1 MASTSML
8 GSPLL
13 AEPHPDGA
21 APGRRRSAAAAR
33 WLAVLR
39 TPVGASAGLLLA
51 AVLVLAVLG
60 PVLFTHRANVIDTNS
75 ILAGP
80 SAKHWVGTDNLGRD
94 LFYRVLVGTRLSIE
108 LALLATA
115 IAVVAGMLL
124 GTVPVLFGRR
134 AGRLVGAA
142 VNIAVAFPGLLLA
155 LFFAVIFGVGAK
167 GAVLAIG
174 FAGAPSFARLCQTL
188 VAGIAERDFVAAARI
203 AGVGRFRLLM
213 RHVLP
218 NIGEPLIV
226 NATIGAGGALL
237 AFAGL
242 SFLGLGVQAPSYDW
256 GRLLGDGLN
265 GIYVHP
271 AAALAPGV
279 AVVVAGLAFNLFG
292 EAVAKGIGLT
302 TTIGGASLAGAL
314 ARSGTGAGRD
324 DGGRTDVA
332 SDPASDS
339 ASDSASNPES
349 DSVLDVRDLSVT
361 FPGVAGRPVRP
372 VRGVSFSVGR
382 SEAIGVVGES
392 GSGKSLTA
400 LAIARLVEE
409 PGRVDAARLSFLGT
423 DLRTGSARAH
433 RQLLGTSFA
442 MVFQDPMTSFNPTRR
457 IGRQLAEVAQQHQGM
472 TRSQALARAVDRLRV
487 VRVPGAQRRAHQYP
501 HEFSGGMR
509 QRAMIAMGV
518 MGNPALIVADEPT
531 TALDVT
537 VQRQVLDLLGSIRAA
552 DGVAMLLISH
562 DVTVVRQ
569 VCDRV
574 LVMYAG
580 RIVEDL
586 PSVDLT
592 SGHHPYTRAL
602 VAAVPDMHTDL
613 DQPLTV
619 IPGRPVDPANV
630 PPGCAYAPRCPLAD
644 DHCRSEDPALIAD
657 GPRRRVACW
666 HSDEAPV
673 AVAMGKRTNT
683 VLNASSAVGGST
695 ALNTSTPLNTSTAL
709 DTSTAIG
716 AQGRP

>member
-1 MASTSML
+1 MATATFGTPM
-8 GSPLL
+8 PL
-13 AEPHPDGA
+13 PDPRRGA
-21 APGRRRSAAAAR
+21 VAAR

-39 TPVGASAGLLLA
+39 TPVGASAGLLLT
-51 AVLVLAVLG
+51 AVLG
-60 PVLFTHRANVIDTNS
+60 LAVIAPVLWTDRADAVDTNE
-75 ILAGP
+75 ILQGAS
-80 SAKHWVGTDNLGRD
+80 SAHWVGTDNLGRD
-94 LFYRVLVGTRLSIE
+94 LFFRVLVGSRLSIE
-108 LALLATA
+108 LALLATL
-115 IAVVAGMLL
+115 IAVVLGLLL
-124 GTVPVLFGRR
+124 GTLPVLVRRR
-134 AGRLVGAA
+134 AARLVGAA

-155 LFFAVIFGVGAK
+155 LFFAVIFGIGAT

-174 FAGAPSFARLCQTL
+174 FAGAPAFARLSQTL
-188 VAGIAERDFVAAARI
+188 VAGIAERNYVAAARI
-203 AGVGRFRLLM
+203 AGVGRFRLLV

-218 NIGEPLIV
+218 NIAEPLIV

-271 AAALAPGV
+271 EAALAPGV

-292 EAVAKGIGLT
+292 EAVAKGVGLT
-302 TTIGGASLAGAL
+302 SAIGRIPLGRIA
-314 ARSGTGAGRD
+314 ARP
-324 DGGRTDVA
+324 VA
-332 SDPASDS
+332 SVADVQAEPADTD
-339 ASDSASNPES
+339 A
-349 DSVLDVRDLSVT
+349 VLDVRDLSVT
-361 FPGVAGRPVRP
+361 FPGANGPVRP
-372 VRGVSFSVGR
+372 VRGVSFSVRRGQ
-382 SEAIGVVGES
+382 AVGVVGES

-409 PGRVDAARLSFLGT
+409 PGQVDAARLNFLGKN
-423 DLRTGSARAH
+423 LLTGTARAH
-433 RQLLGTSFA
+433 RHLLGTSFA

-472 TRSQALARAVDRLRV
+472 TRSQALARAVDRLRA
-487 VRVPGAQRRAHQYP
+487 VRVPAAERRARQYP

-509 QRAMIAMGV
+509 QRAMIGMGV

-552 DGVAMLLISH
+552 DGVAIVLISH
-562 DVTVVRQ
+562 DVAVVRQ

-586 PSVDLT
+586 PSVELT
-592 SGHHPYTRAL
+592 TAARHPYTRAL

-613 DQPLTV
+613 TLPLAV
-619 IPGRPVDPANV
+619 IPGRSVDPAHLPV
-630 PPGCAYAPRCPLAD
+630 GCAYASRCPLAD
-644 DHCRSEDPALIAD
+644 DRCRREDPALVSD
-657 GPRRRVACW
+657 GFGRRVACW
-666 HSDEAPV
+666 HADDA
-673 AVAMGKRTNT
+673 AVVVRLEK
-683 VLNASSAVGGST
+683 LPSAAVDAERGS
-695 ALNTSTPLNTSTAL
+695 
-709 DTSTAIG
+709 
-716 AQGRP
+716 